1 MGTSTLPAQSS
12 TSMSDRDAAAGESAS
27 VQKKKKKVVKPL
39 SKAKLE
45 KHLAA
50 AESRGQSALQST
62 RNTQHA
68 ARGRSRDRGKRP
80 HPRPR

>member
-1 MGTSTLPAQSS
+1 
-12 TSMSDRDAAAGESAS
+12 MSDRDAAAGESAS

-50 AESRGQSALQST
+50 ATGADHT
-62 RNTQHA
+62 TDNHA
-68 ARGRSRDRGKRP
+68 QNWKRQ
-80 HPRPR
+80 